1 LGKEKPM
8 FSLGNLN
15 GKPIDLL
22 LCTFTP
28 SFTLCSSSKLNLSW
42 VVIGRRNAPHY
53 GKKKKRVF
61 FWWWVRGMQ
70 QRRGELC

>member
-1 LGKEKPM
+1 MDPEKKEGNRYVNIFFWGKEKPM

-28 SFTLCSSSKLNLSW
+28 SFTLCSSSKLSLSW
-42 VVIGRRNAPHY
+42 VVIGRSNTPY
-53 GKKKKRVF
+53 
-61 FWWWVRGMQ
+61 
-70 QRRGELC
+70 

>member
-1 LGKEKPM
+1 M

-28 SFTLCSSSKLNLSW
+28 SFTLCSSSKLSLSW
-42 VVIGRRNAPHY
+42 VVIGRSNTPY
-53 GKKKKRVF
+53 EGKKKKRVSF
-61 FWWWVRGMQ
+61 GGWFGACNK
-70 QRRGELC
+70 GEVSGVALNG